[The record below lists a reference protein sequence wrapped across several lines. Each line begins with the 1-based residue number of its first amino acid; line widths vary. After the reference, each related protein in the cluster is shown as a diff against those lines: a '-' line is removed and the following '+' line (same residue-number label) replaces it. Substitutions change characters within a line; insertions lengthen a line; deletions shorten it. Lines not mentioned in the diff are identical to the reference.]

1 MICFTV
7 YAALAYAARATM
19 PATAADMMAVGVW
32 VLCDIELLKLIFG
45 RQ

>member
-1 MICFTV
+1 MICFM
-7 YAALAYAARATM
+7 AIASLAYAAGATM
-19 PATAADMMAVGVW
+19 PATAADMMTVGVW

>member
-1 MICFTV
+1 MICYTV
-7 YAALAYAARATM
+7 IAALAHAAGATM

-45 RQ
+45 RR

>member
-7 YAALAYAARATM
+7 YAALAYAAGATM

-45 RQ
+45 RR